1 MNKISNMPKTLGEF
15 INAELH
21 HAELYRALSKSAP
34 NARDR
39 EILEEFSDDCQ
50 DNADELMRLY
60 KRMTGYKFEPRPS
73 PVTETGSYRTVLRSR
88 IRNETRM
95 SKKYRREYMNT
106 SDNLALKRAFFN
118 AYHNSLEHAVGI
130 IDLLNS

>member
-1 MNKISNMPKTLGEF
+1 MNKISNMPRKLGEF
-15 INAELH
+15 INTELH
-21 HAELYRALSKSAP
+21 NTELYRALSKSAP
-34 NARDR
+34 NNRDK

-50 DNADELMRLY
+50 DNAGEFMRIY
-60 KRMTGYKFEPRPS
+60 KRMTGYKFDPRPV
-73 PVTETGSYRTVLRSR
+73 PVTETGSYRSVLRSR
-88 IRNETRM
+88 IRDETRL
-95 SKKYRREYMNT
+95 SKKYRREYMIT